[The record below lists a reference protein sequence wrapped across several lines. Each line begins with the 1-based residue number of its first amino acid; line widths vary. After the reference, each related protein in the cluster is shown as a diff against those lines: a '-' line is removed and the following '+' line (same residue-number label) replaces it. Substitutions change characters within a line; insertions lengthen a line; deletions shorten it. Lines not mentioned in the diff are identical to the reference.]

1 MRTRQTNVDMGF
13 VPFKN
18 RRKSSILGCISTEDL
33 LDRIDPPLL
42 GNDDSG
48 GPNQGSVGSD
58 ETSHLLAGGLP
69 RKDCETRA
77 ETGEQLWTIRIY
89 SNHQKFL
96 DELL

>member
-13 VPFKN
+13 VPFKD

-42 GNDDSG
+42 GSDDSG

-58 ETSHLLAGGLP
+58 ETSHLLADGLP
-69 RKDCETRA
+69 RKGLRDKSGDWRTTVDNTHRF
-77 ETGEQLWTIRIY
+77 QPPKL
-89 SNHQKFL
+89 S
-96 DELL
+96 